1 MDALVLVFGEVVAL
15 RVADGTSKC
24 VELAVGFFHRTTQPV
39 QGPATFTF
47 GF

>member
-1 MDALVLVFGEVVAL
+1 MDALVLVFGEIVAL
-15 RVADGTSKC
+15 RMADGTPER
-24 VELAVGFFHRTTQPV
+24 VELAVGFLHRTTQSV